1 MSEQNAATD
10 ALPSPALGSVASIDY
25 THVCIMVGH
34 DDDVVLDPRLFAS
47 RPRNAKSRWE
57 GQQSDMAIAESM
69 LAQFPQLRATYAR
82 TNEDLLATDAKVV
95 LCADTNAPGPACRE
109 YRRRRAARPGGGTAA
124 RTPYAYPPRACRA

>member
-1 MSEQNAATD
+1 MAQMSEQNAAAD
-10 ALPSPALGSVASIDY
+10 ALPSPTPGSEASIDY

-47 RPRNAKSRWE
+47 RPRNAKSKWE

-82 TNEDLLATDAKVV
+82 TNEDLLATDAKAV
-95 LCADTNAPGPACRE
+95 LCADTHVPAGPACCT
-109 YRRRRAARPGGGTAA
+109 YQRRRAARGRG
-124 RTPYAYPPRACRA
+124 RHY